1 MPGKMR
7 VHRLAVMVLR
17 LLGIEMHVRQR
28 RGDRSDLHED
38 DQSGGGQP
46 AKHAAI
52 VVNRPGG
59 GT

>member
-1 MPGKMR
+1 
-7 VHRLAVMVLR
+7 
-17 LLGIEMHVRQR
+17 MHVRQR